1 MKSIK
6 LILTTLFAVLT
17 LATSFAQNT
26 TFGDNYR
33 DDNNRNGSR
42 RFVRRNMEPW
52 TMQAFNRDYVGLS
65 NTSYAFIDKELRNYT
80 KSHNLTSEQ
89 IRRLALLLPTDHEK
103 YDYLTF
109 SLAHVYDI
117 DTYASTSTVLINR
130 NAKDG
135 FYRFLVREGV
145 PAGDYNTDP
154 YYAGTGGYNPNMM
167 PPPQYDRY
175 GNSYNNN
182 NYNNN
187 NYRNNNNSDPHY
199 NNDAFNHPYSK
210 EYKRNDNDDTSDNR
224 DRNNNNTYD
233 NNRKNNNNNQADNN
247 AGYRGLMTYKDF
259 EILKA
264 KIKQNSSEKSKLEA
278 AKSLTRD
285 NQLTSNQIA
294 EITRLLNAE
303 NNRLDYA
310 KFAYNYA
317 YDRENY
323 NAVSDAMSFEN
334 SRKELQKYVAGRGK

>member
-6 LILTTLFAVLT
+6 SILTALFAILI
-17 LATSFAQNT
+17 LATSFAQKT
-26 TFGDNYR
+26 SFGDNYR

-52 TMQAFNRDYVGLS
+52 SMQAFNRDYVGLS
-65 NTSYAFIDKELRNYT
+65 NSSYAFIDKELRSYT

-103 YDYLTF
+103 YDYLTY

-117 DTYASTSTVLINR
+117 DTYSSTSTVLINR
-130 NAKDG
+130 NAKEG
-135 FYRFLVREGV
+135 FYQFLVREGV
-145 PAGDYNTDP
+145 PAGDYNADS
-154 YYAGTGGYNPNMM
+154 YYASTGGYNPNMM

-175 GNSYNNN
+175 GNPYN
-182 NYNNN
+182 NNN
-187 NYRNNNNSDPHY
+187 NYRNNYNNDPHY
-199 NNDAFNHPYSK
+199 NDDAFNHPYSK
-210 EYKRNDNDDTSDNR
+210 EYKRNDNEDSRDNR
-224 DRNNNNTYD
+224 DRNSNNTYD
-233 NNRKNNNNNQADNN
+233 NNRNGYNNQANN
-247 AGYRGLMTYKDF
+247 AGSRGLMTYRDF
-259 EILKA
+259 EILKD
-264 KIKQNSSEKSKLEA
+264 KIKQNTSERNKLDA
-278 AKSLTRD
+278 AKSLTQG

-294 EITRLLNAE
+294 EITRLFNAD

-323 NAVSDAMSFEN
+323 AAVVDAMNFTN
-334 SRKELQKYVAGRGK
+334 SRKDLQKFMTGR

>member
-6 LILTTLFAVLT
+6 SILFALFAILTLV
-17 LATSFAQNT
+17 TSFAQKT
-26 TFGDNYR
+26 SFGDNYR

-52 TMQAFNRDYVGLS
+52 PMQAFNRDYVGLS
-65 NTSYAFIDKELRNYT
+65 NSNYAFIDKELRNYT
-80 KSHNLTSEQ
+80 RSHNLTSEQ

-103 YDYLTF
+103 YDYLTY

-117 DTYASTSTVLINR
+117 DTYSSTSTVLINR
-130 NAKDG
+130 NAKEG

-145 PAGDYNTDP
+145 PAGDYNADS
-154 YYAGTGGYNPNMM
+154 YYVGTGGYNPNMV
-167 PPPQYDRY
+167 PQYDRY
-175 GNSYNNN
+175 GNAYNN

-187 NYRNNNNSDPHY
+187 RNNNNNDPHY

-210 EYKRNDNDDTSDNR
+210 EYKRNDDDDNRDNR

-233 NNRKNNNNNQADNN
+233 NNRNGYNNRQADNN
-247 AGYRGLMTYKDF
+247 TGNRGLMSNKDF
-259 EILKA
+259 EILKDR
-264 KIKQNSSEKSKLEA
+264 IKQNSSENSKLDA
-278 AKSLTRD
+278 AKSFTRD
-285 NQLTSNQIA
+285 NTLTSSQISD
-294 EITRLLNAE
+294 ITRLLNTD

-310 KFAYNYA
+310 KFAYDYA

-323 NAVSDAMSFEN
+323 NTVSYTMSFEK
-334 SRKELQKYVAGRGK
+334 SRRDLQKFIDGHKRQ